1 MKEAPLKSPY
11 LEQKRRSGLSL
22 SKLSFLDS
30 GPYSIDIEPG
40 ECIGLTGK
48 SGVGKTQLLR
58 AVADVI
64 VHGGDC
70 FLDGR
75 SCLSWA
81 APDWRKTVAMVPA
94 ESFWWYDT
102 VGAHFTH
109 VGMQGETVN
118 LLKRLGFSA
127 EVMDWQ
133 ISRLSTGERQRLSLV
148 RTLITRPEVLLLD
161 EPTSALDKKMAY
173 VVEEIIA
180 EICSLNNTVCL
191 WVSHDLEQLVRV
203 SARVFQVTP
212 SGLVMER
219 REWT

>member
-1 MKEAPLKSPY
+1 MKAAPLKSSYP
-11 LEQKRRSGLSL
+11 EQKRKSGLSL

-70 FLDGR
+70 FLDGK
-75 SCLSWA
+75 SCLSWTPPA
-81 APDWRKTVAMVPA
+81 WRKTVAMVPA

-109 VGMQGETVN
+109 IDMEGEAVK
-118 LLKRLGFSA
+118 LLKKLGFSS
-127 EVMDWQ
+127 EVMGWQ

-148 RTLITRPEVLLLD
+148 RTLITRPCVLLLD
-161 EPTSALDKKMAY
+161 EPTSALDKKMARI
-173 VVEEIIA
+173 VEEMIA

-191 WVSHDLEQLVRV
+191 WVSHDLEQLFRV
-203 SARVFQVTP
+203 STRVFRVTQ
-212 SGLVMER
+212 SGFTMER
-219 REWT
+219 S